1 MIVLFTFV
9 NRLSLECGGHR
20 ALQRRA
26 LQHRCSDGDSLGS
39 AATEQRYEDALAS
52 FAAR

>member
-1 MIVLFTFV
+1 MITFV
-9 NRLSLECGGHR
+9 NRLSLASADGHR

-39 AATEQRYEDALAS
+39 AATEQRYEEAMAS